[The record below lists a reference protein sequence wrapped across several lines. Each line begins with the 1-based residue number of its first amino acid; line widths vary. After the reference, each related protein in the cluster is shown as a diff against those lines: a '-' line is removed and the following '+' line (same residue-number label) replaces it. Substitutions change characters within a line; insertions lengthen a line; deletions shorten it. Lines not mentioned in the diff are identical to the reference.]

1 MQDLQPPDTGFLS
14 MFAKYV
20 AGPIIAAIPGVLSRI
35 LAAKMADGQN
45 ITIREVVY
53 RMSTVAL
60 FGLMGG
66 GLALYLD
73 LHYLIGCTMAA
84 LFGNCGGSCLK
95 IWRAVLEKQFGV
107 EATKT
112 KGE

>member
-1 MQDLQPPDTGFLS
+1 
-14 MFAKYV
+14 MFAKY
-20 AGPIIAAIPGVLSRI
+20 ALGPMLAAIPGVLSRI
-35 LAAKMADGQN
+35 MASKIADGQK
-45 ITIREVVY
+45 ITVRQVIY
-53 RMSTVAL
+53 RTSTVAL

-95 IWRAVLEKQFGV
+95 IWRAIIEKQFGL
-107 EATKT
+107 ETTKI

>member
-1 MQDLQPPDTGFLS
+1 MQDLSPDTGFLA

-20 AGPIIAAIPGVLSRI
+20 LGPIVAAVPGVSSRI
-35 LAAKMADGQN
+35 LAAKIADKQE
-45 ITIREVVY
+45 ITVREVVY

-95 IWRAVLEKQFGV
+95 IWRAILEKQFGL
-107 EATKT
+107 EARN

>member
-1 MQDLQPPDTGFLS
+1 MQDLPPDTGFLS
-14 MFAKYV
+14 MFFKYA
-20 AGPIIAAIPGVLSRI
+20 AGPAIAAIPGVLSRI
-35 LAAKMADGQN
+35 LAARIADKQK
-45 ITIREVVY
+45 ITVREIIY
-53 RMSTVAL
+53 RMSTVVL

-95 IWRAVLEKQFGV
+95 IWRAILEKQFGL
-107 EATKT
+107 ESRN